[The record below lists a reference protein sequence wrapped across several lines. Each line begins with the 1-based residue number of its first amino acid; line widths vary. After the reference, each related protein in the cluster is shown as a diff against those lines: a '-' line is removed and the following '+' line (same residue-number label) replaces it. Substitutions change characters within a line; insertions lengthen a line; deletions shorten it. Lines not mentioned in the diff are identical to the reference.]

1 MSIVINAGVGG
12 NNTRAL
18 LARVDTDVLSHRPS
32 TVIMMVGTNDALNS
46 GALVPLDEYRENLDV
61 LVTRMVNDGIRVL
74 LATIAP
80 FHVPALMTRHRIDS
94 YGDIPPTQR
103 HLAINNIIR
112 DTAEARSVPL
122 AEVNTV
128 LSVLGNI
135 GEEQTCV
142 LRNIANSGVA
152 DGVHPTAAGY
162 AMIAAIMFQTIRDYQ
177 LPTDKIVCFGD
188 SITFGTSMPGQ
199 GTANGTTYPARLA
212 ELLRIAPADRLDGD
226 VTTNP

>member
-18 LARVDTDVLSHRPS
+18 LVRVDTDVLSHRPS

-46 GALVPLDEYRENLDV
+46 GALVPLDEYCENLDV
-61 LVTRMVNDGIRVL
+61 LVTRITNDGIRVL

-80 FHVPALMTRHRIDS
+80 FHLPALMTRHRIEN

-103 HLAINNIIR
+103 HSTINSIIR
-112 DTAEARSVPL
+112 DTAKAQSVPL
-122 AEVNTV
+122 AEVDTV

-135 GEEQTCV
+135 GEEQTCL
-142 LRNIANSGVA
+142 LRNTANSGVA

-162 AMIAAIMFQTIRDYQ
+162 AMIAALMYQAIRDHR

-188 SITFGTSMPGQ
+188 SITFGAAMPGQ
-199 GTANGTTYPARLA
+199 GTATGTTYPARLA
-212 ELLRIAPADRLDGD
+212 ELLRSAPTDRLDGD
-226 VTTNP
+226 VATNQ